1 MYLFFSLVSLP
12 FCQFMDIIQKLE
24 QIRKRSELPPSSDEQ
39 LHKTCPDVRSVNLR
53 DWIWE
58 HCVITR
64 EDCAPSLPLARSCPL
79 VEAAAARWQIKEI
92 HAHLL
97 GEKTPTALVSNNSAD
112 GVHAELSTPGLAFR
126 KGVGSRSPESPVAGC
141 GLGFE

>member
-1 MYLFFSLVSLP
+1 M
-12 FCQFMDIIQKLE
+12 
-24 QIRKRSELPPSSDEQ
+24 
-39 LHKTCPDVRSVNLR
+39 R

-58 HCVITR
+58 
-64 EDCAPSLPLARSCPL
+64 APVTNKRGLHTLTSARSCPL

-112 GVHAELSTPGLAFR
+112 GVHEELSTPGLAFR